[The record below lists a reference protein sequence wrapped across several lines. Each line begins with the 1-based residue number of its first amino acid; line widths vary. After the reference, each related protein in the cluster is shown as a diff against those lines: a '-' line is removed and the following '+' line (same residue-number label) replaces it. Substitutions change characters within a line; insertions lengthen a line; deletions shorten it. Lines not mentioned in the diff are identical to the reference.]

1 MTESELTPKE
11 RQLLELIARHFQT
24 HHRPPTQTGAAKE
37 LRRSQGAI
45 RYGLKRLTEKGHI
58 LWTPHVALGIA
69 MTEKGWEAVS
79 MRPAEEEP
87 PTEIPDATAIRGGD
101 LLLLPEYGSINAGQL
116 DREHQETLGYFPWP
130 ISLGAREGC
139 FVLRVKG
146 DSMVD
151 AHILPGSRVIL
162 DPKLTPQSGDVVAV
176 LLNGE
181 STLKRLHF
189 DARGNAILVAENS
202 EKQYPPILVRKRDA
216 ATIQGVVIHIVT
228 TPDTRRRD

>member
-1 MTESELTPKE
+1 MSETELTPKE
-11 RQLLELIARHFQT
+11 RQLLALIARHFQA

-37 LRRSQGAI
+37 LRLSQGAV
-45 RYGLKRLTEKGHI
+45 RNRLKRLAEKGH
-58 LWTPHVALGIA
+58 LVWTPHVSLGIA
-69 MTEKGWEAVS
+69 MTEKGWDAVS
-79 MRPAEEEP
+79 MRPPDENVAA
-87 PTEIPDATAIRGGD
+87 EIPGETAIRGGD
-101 LLLLPEYGSINAGQL
+101 LLLLPEYGSISAGQL
-116 DREHQETLGYFPWP
+116 DREHQKTLGYFPWP
-130 ISLGAREGC
+130 ISLGARDGC

-202 EKQYPPILVRKRDA
+202 EKGYPPILVRKRDA

-228 TPDTRRRD
+228 TPEVRRRD